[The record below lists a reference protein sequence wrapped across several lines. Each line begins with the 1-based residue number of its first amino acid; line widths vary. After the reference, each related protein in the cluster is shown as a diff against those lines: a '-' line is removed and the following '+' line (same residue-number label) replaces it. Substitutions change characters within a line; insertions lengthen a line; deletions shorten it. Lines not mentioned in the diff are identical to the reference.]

1 MTPDLIRGNLGEK
14 GEGLRPVRIPDQ
26 LAPKPLTPPF

>member
-1 MTPDLIRGNLGEK
+1 MSEANLGEK
-14 GEGLRPVRIPDQ
+14 GEGLRPVRIPNQ